1 LRCPKTGEEFVVLW
15 GAPPDELTG
24 PERVLA
30 YERTADR
37 HGNRHVLFT
46 NNSVR
51 LVPRVQFRALLDER
65 R

>member
-1 LRCPKTGEEFVVLW
+1 MVLW